1 VALCGHTTGLMERS
15 ALLIHLYGFLEGD
28 FVGRLVVAD
37 TDQRVGAL
45 GQQLRA
51 WGPDL
56 LPPSTTVDEV
66 VNEKGTVLDPTSTLG
81 AAGLCTGDIFRVR
94 DVPFYVAELVQ

>member
-1 VALCGHTTGLMERS
+1 VALCLHTTGLMERNT
-15 ALLIHLYGFLEGD
+15 LLIHLYGFLEGD
-28 FVGRLVVAD
+28 FVGRIVVAD

-56 LPPSTTVDEV
+56 LPRSTTVDEV
-66 VNEKGTVLDPTSTLG
+66 VNEEGAMLDPTSTVG
-81 AAGLCTGDIFRVR
+81 AAGLCIGDIFRVR
-94 DVPFYVAELVQ
+94 ELRFDVGELVQ